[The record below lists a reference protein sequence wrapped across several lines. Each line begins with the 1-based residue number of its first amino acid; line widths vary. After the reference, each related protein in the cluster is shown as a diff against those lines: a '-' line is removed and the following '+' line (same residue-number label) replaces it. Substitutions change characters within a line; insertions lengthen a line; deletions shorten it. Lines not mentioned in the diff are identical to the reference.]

1 MQGLVLNSLPQIDQ
15 MKIHLGRDKG
25 ANDELSGVTADSL
38 PTGRVPSSSKDS
50 SLCPSLMSEPQR
62 PFTEEGLGSLCLRK
76 GLVWWVPTGPGPL
89 PCLASHSH
97 LDRTM
102 GGRRTL
108 ASIVGHCQA
117 HTRGGTLPCR
127 TNVLWQPRHKCIEA
141 HPAASS
147 RFPEEESSLLVV
159 ATLGSPAPLGGS
171 SCS

>member
-1 MQGLVLNSLPQIDQ
+1 MQGLVPLKDC
-15 MKIHLGRDKG
+15 HLDRSDEDAGFRG
-25 ANDELSGVTADSL
+25 WCTNDELSGVTADSL

-108 ASIVGHCQA
+108 ASIVGHCEADQGRHA
-117 HTRGGTLPCR
+117 AVPL
-127 TNVLWQPRHKCIEA
+127 HKCALAAEA
-141 HPAASS
+141 QMCCGS
-147 RFPEEESSLLVV
+147 REAQMHRGF
-159 ATLGSPAPLGGS
+159 GRQ
-171 SCS
+171 